1 MAAEHVE
8 ALYEDVEDVEW
19 IMTPCY
25 PIKDGINVV
34 AEPYFI
40 DEEEDVWALLSPIVS
55 PNSKRVWSDD
65 EEQDSSSGSE
75 RDPKRPKTRSLSP
88 ISFTTSSL
96 RTSIDYDTYPQLPWD
111 NYGFLS
117 FRFHHE
123 VVYVDKT
130 HPILHL
136 SDTFRHLLLRPP
148 RFGKTAFLSTLLRYY
163 DIQRADR
170 FLEDFGSLAVV
181 TNNSDAIPHHSQ
193 HLCLSFDFAG
203 LDVSDRIE
211 NSLLCR
217 VALRLQRLI
226 TDYATE
232 LQVCD
237 PETFLIPEDSDTSL
251 TPSTC
256 LKKYSVDI
264 PRQNLVRAS
273 SYTLFVGVDDYDAP
287 ILLRSFMHLE
297 YPGIQDGYA
306 GPRDI
311 ERLLDSYF
319 WAPLHA
325 GSDVIAKLFV
335 TGTLALPSFPTLT
348 SLHKLGL
355 EVDPG
360 LQLSCGFTEKEA
372 LQFSRTFLDQS
383 PSILDLRRTCGE
395 YIFSAED
402 GTGEAVL
409 HPQQLILHI
418 AELSGKPLMA
428 FAPKSFPLLPGIFG
442 LLSEESDVPN
452 TVTLNGL
459 IDLLASGTVEI
470 DDVPREFDG
479 TAVTW
484 SALYD
489 FGVLTYD
496 SRSTL
501 RVANDVVLSLIH
513 NHVNA
518 VFADRYTLQ
527 HELHA
532 AVDDF
537 AGNEEDEIAS
547 DPKPLSALFSQILRD
562 QTRRAL
568 DNKGIEPIM
577 CGVFQL
583 TMGNTYSAAGWET
596 DPAILPGVVD
606 ARSVVEIRNPD
617 LGDVHRWALKTL
629 TLHGMWRGANPNE
642 EEPSAD
648 ALRELHSK
656 LIAED
661 EERLIERPYYVPQT
675 GETALVG
682 SFLDPEPDIPVFLAV
697 GGARVLIRRA

>member
-19 IMTPCY
+19 IMTPCD
-25 PIKDGINVV
+25 PIKDGINVG
-34 AEPYFI
+34 AEPFFI
-40 DEEEDVWALLSPIVS
+40 DEEDVWGGALLSPIVS

-65 EEQDSSSGSE
+65 DEQDSSSGSE

-96 RTSIDYDTYPQLPWD
+96 ETSIDYDTYPQLPWD

-117 FRFHHE
+117 FRFHPE

-170 FLEDFGSLAVV
+170 FLEDFGLLAVV

-237 PETFLIPEDSDTSL
+237 PETFLIPEDSDIKPNT
-251 TPSTC
+251 
-256 LKKYSVDI
+256 VDLFEKVF
-264 PRQNLVRAS
+264 NLVRAS

-489 FGVLTYD
+489 FGALTYD
-496 SRSTL
+496 SRGTL
-501 RVANDVVLSLIH
+501 RVANGVVLSLIH
-513 NHVNA
+513 DHVNT
-518 VFADRYTLQ
+518 VFADRYTPQ
-527 HELHA
+527 YELSA
-532 AVDDF
+532 AFDDF
-537 AGNEEDEIAS
+537 AGNEEDKIAP
-547 DPKPLSALFSQILRD
+547 DPTPLSALFSQILRD

-568 DNKGIEPIM
+568 DNNGMEPIM

-583 TMGNTYSAAGWET
+583 AMGNTSSAPGWEI

-606 ARSVVEIRNPD
+606 ANRVVELRNPQ
-617 LGDVHRWALKTL
+617 LGEVRRWALKTL
-629 TLHGMWRGANPNE
+629 TLRGMWRGANPNE
-642 EEPSAD
+642 EEPPAD

-656 LIAED
+656 LIDED
-661 EERLIERPYYVPQT
+661 EERLIERPYYAPET

-682 SFLDPEPDIPVFLAV
+682 SYLDPEPDIPVFLAV